1 MPAPIIMRPWPRW
14 LGLDEAAEYAG
25 LGRDRLKALACERK
39 VVGFP
44 DPEDRRGGNRKTGK
58 PSEGRWIFDRESLD
72 AYRLEQ
78 AGLGPVKKAV
88 LASQGRLG
96 L

>member
-1 MPAPIIMRPWPRW
+1 MSSPVIMRPWPRW

-25 LGRDRLKALACERK
+25 LGRDRLKALALQRK

-44 DPEDRRGGNRKTGK
+44 DPEDRRGGNRKTGQA
-58 PSEGRWIFDRESLD
+58 SQGRWIFDRESLD

-78 AGLGPVKKAV
+78 AGLETVRQAV
-88 LASQGRLG
+88 LASRERLG